1 MVRAIAVLA
10 TWLPFVAAA
19 PAYADPQPVDEQWAA
34 SPETVLDLPGAWR
47 LSQGAGV
54 IVAVVDSG
62 VRLSHPDLAPNLGRN
77 PDEIPGNHKDDDGN
91 GYVDD
96 VHGVDLTGEHS
107 LDDGQGHG

>member
-1 MVRAIAVLA
+1 MTRALVVLA
-10 TWLPFVAAA
+10 ALLLVAA
-19 PAYADPQPVDEQWAA
+19 PARAVADPEPDEQWAA
-34 SPETVLDLPGAWR
+34 SPQTVLDLPGAWR

-62 VRLSHPDLAPNLGRN
+62 VRLNHPHLPPNLRRN
-77 PDEIPGNHKDDDGN
+77 PAEIPSNHKDDDGN

-107 LDDGQGHG
+107 LDD